1 MFFATFCLIT
11 GELER
16 QQGIPHGIHTNGGQ
30 MDTHTGH
37 GSPSGR
43 RFCSNRAIIKWGNV
57 QRAAEKSL
65 NYQNLIKKK

>member
-1 MFFATFCLIT
+1 MFFATFCLVT

-43 RFCSNRAIIKWGNV
+43 GFCNNRAIIT
-57 QRAAEKSL
+57 
-65 NYQNLIKKK
+65 